1 MVTRDEFEKDPHA
14 AWNSFSKACEA
25 EYIAHEAYRTALIAL
40 VLSVGLNIGT
50 VISVCLFL
58 AKIVKE

>member
-1 MVTRDEFEKDPHA
+1 MVTREEFENDPHA
-14 AWNSFSKACEA
+14 AWNGFSKACEA
-25 EYIAHEAYRTALIAL
+25 EYISREAYRTALIAL

-50 VISVCLFL
+50 VISVCLFF